1 MGISNYFFACA
12 TLKTRDGNTA
22 DGPFLLPPGFDPNNG
37 SFPPLTLYIP
47 QVAGPDAVSGPGACT
62 ISHSGVNT
70 DFELTWQAKQ
80 NGDTYAVVTVSA
92 DHIYPPAD
100 SNGLW
105 GSFNK
110 FRQAL
115 EGLPPACL
123 VPGGAAIIANRIA
136 QALPLSYPGT
146 SLFAYGLN
154 TSSRYVDL
162 LPGMSL
168 RVDYGTYQYIN
179 PPSVAGGKR
188 NAYTGTGSARFQI
201 RRRVDGLIGFNAFT
215 DALSS
220 FQMTM
225 SSPTQISGL
234 LDLEARGNNM
244 AYCRLIYPPQIDDVV
259 TIATAPSASRNVTL
273 ILANTLANLETATG
287 NYIKNG
293 SCGGVGQCLFFSG
306 RCAAYPEITV
316 QLNGSP
322 MIVPLGTTLKDIIGT
337 VMTVSTDEILNGS
350 FQILLWRW
358 AQPSLL
364 DSDQGWN
371 VGYTLT
377 PVHFES
383 TMTVNSATGLTQWDL
398 PLAMGDYIQISGS
411 R

>member
-22 DGPFLLPPGFDPNNG
+22 DGPFLLPPGFDPDNE
-37 SFPPLTLYIP
+37 SFPPLTLFIP
-47 QVAGPDAVSGPGACT
+47 QVAGPGAVSGPGACT
-62 ISHSGVNT
+62 IDPDEGDT
-70 DFELTWQAKQ
+70 DFGLTWQTKQ
-80 NGDTYAVVTVSA
+80 DGNTYAVVTVSP

-105 GSFNK
+105 DSFNK

-123 VPGGAAIIANRIA
+123 VSGGAAIIANRIA

-154 TSSRYVDL
+154 TASRYIDL

-179 PPSVAGGKR
+179 PSTVVGGNR
-188 NAYTGTGSARFQI
+188 NAYTGTGSTRFQI
-201 RRRVDGLIGFNAFT
+201 RRRADGLIGFNAFT

-220 FQMTM
+220 FQMVM
-225 SSPTQISGL
+225 GNPPQISGL

-244 AYCRLIYPPQIDDVV
+244 GYCRLIYPPQIDNVV
-259 TIATAPSASRNVTL
+259 TTKTAPDGARNVTL
-273 ILANTLANLETATG
+273 IMAETLSDLETATG
-287 NYIKNG
+287 NYIKEG
-293 SCGGVGQCLFFSG
+293 SCDGVGQCLFFSG

-316 QLNGSP
+316 MLNGSP
-322 MIVPLGTTLKDIIGT
+322 VIVPLGTTLKDVIAT
-337 VMTVSTDEILNGS
+337 VMTVSIDEVLNGS
-350 FQILLWRW
+350 FQLLLWRW

-364 DSDQGWN
+364 DSDKGWN
-371 VGYTLT
+371 VGYTMT
-377 PVHFES
+377 AVQFES
-383 TMTVNSATGLTQWDL
+383 TTTVNSTTGLTQWDL